1 MHFPGNEIPKWFR
14 HQSAGSTITLKMAQ
28 PPSASYNKLMGFA
41 FCAVVAFPVSDCF
54 RHESVEDDWKCNLL
68 NVFCDWKFKSKGFL
82 YPHFLG
88 QISPVESDHVFLG
101 SYPFDREYSYAN
113 YDEFSFH
120 IKGSYGQ
127 HRECCEVKKCG
138 IHFVHAQDS
147 MESTKE
153 EEEEEPHPKRSKYSS
168 TPSQLIIP

>member
-1 MHFPGNEIPKWFR
+1 M
-14 HQSAGSTITLKMAQ
+14 
-28 PPSASYNKLMGFA
+28 
-41 FCAVVAFPVSDCF
+41 
-54 RHESVEDDWKCNLL
+54 EDDWKCNLL

-88 QISPVESDHVFLG
+88 KISPVESDHVFLG

-153 EEEEEPHPKRSKYSS
+153 EEEEEPHPKRPKYS